1 MKKMKKTS
9 IGHGRGTKR
18 KYKKNRGQGGRKR

>member
-9 IGHGRGTKR
+9 IGQGRGTK
-18 KYKKNRGQGGRKR
+18 KKFKSYRGQGGRKR